1 LRAAKSRYVNK
12 RNRNVAGVYSQSTR
26 WRRGVPPLLRASFND
41 AAVEDM
47 ATIAGL
53 LLDETG

>member
-1 LRAAKSRYVNK
+1 
-12 RNRNVAGVYSQSTR
+12 
-26 WRRGVPPLLRASFND
+26 LRASFND

>member
-1 LRAAKSRYVNK
+1 
-12 RNRNVAGVYSQSTR
+12 
-26 WRRGVPPLLRASFND
+26 LLRASFND